1 MSFGSMN
8 VFIKILS
15 PITSTDSEGFNIGEE
30 TVLANVRAFKEERHG
45 NEKWANRASFS
56 NASAL
61 FRFRVI
67 PGLAV
72 TNKHIIFC
80 NGERYNI
87 TSVEDV
93 KSRGMWIETLASI
106 KEAG

>member
-15 PITSTDSEGFNIGEE
+15 LLASTDSEGFNISGD

-45 NEKWANRASFS
+45 NEKWSNRASFS
-56 NASAL
+56 NATAL
-61 FRFRVI
+61 FRFRTI
-67 PGLAV
+67 PGLTV
-72 TNKHIIFC
+72 TNKHIIIC

-93 KSRGMWIETLASI
+93 KGRGMWIETLASI
-106 KEAG
+106 EEAG